1 MEILRKRIESLNK
14 YGLAKFEIL
23 RNEKRMINYL
33 KISVGKRELIYPAN
47 VLEEEVDGISNYVR
61 LCRKLEDVE
70 KIKKGVLNSLSITI
84 ISEGSGKIFKL
95 DELVYRSIIEI
106 LGSTN
111 SSLDVYLPK
120 RRFLL
125 AR

>member
-1 MEILRKRIESLNK
+1 M
-14 YGLAKFEIL
+14 
-23 RNEKRMINYL
+23 
-33 KISVGKRELIYPAN
+33 
-47 VLEEEVDGISNYVR
+47 LEEEVDGISNYVR

-70 KIKKGVLNSLSITI
+70 KIKKGVLNSFSITI
-84 ISEGSGKIFKL
+84 ISEGPRKTFKL

>member
-1 MEILRKRIESLNK
+1 MEILRKRVESLNK

-70 KIKKGVLNSLSITI
+70 KIKKGVLNSFSITI
-84 ISEGSGKIFKL
+84 ISEGPRKTFKL

-111 SSLDVYLPK
+111 SSLDVYFPK